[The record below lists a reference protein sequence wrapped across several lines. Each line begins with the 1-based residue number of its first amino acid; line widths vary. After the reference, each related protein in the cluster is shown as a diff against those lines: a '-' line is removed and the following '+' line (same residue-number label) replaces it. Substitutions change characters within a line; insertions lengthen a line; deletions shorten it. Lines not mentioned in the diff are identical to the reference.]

1 MSLPSGDPNELE
13 GGKIKFHNCPMPKIP
28 VSLKY
33 ARNRGSDWNQ
43 FGKAHCHMTD
53 KSPVV
58 QTLLGFFFLLLF
70 FSGQQKKV
78 RKPRQMKSNVKDS

>member
-1 MSLPSGDPNELE
+1 
-13 GGKIKFHNCPMPKIP
+13 MPKIP

-58 QTLLGFFFLLLF
+58 QTLLGFFFFPVVVF
-70 FSGQQKKV
+70 FWSTEGGKKT
-78 RKPRQMKSNVKDS
+78 KADEVKC

>member
-58 QTLLGFFFLLLF
+58 QTLLVFFFPVVVF
-70 FSGQQKKV
+70 FWSTEEGKKT
-78 RKPRQMKSNVKDS
+78 KADEVKC